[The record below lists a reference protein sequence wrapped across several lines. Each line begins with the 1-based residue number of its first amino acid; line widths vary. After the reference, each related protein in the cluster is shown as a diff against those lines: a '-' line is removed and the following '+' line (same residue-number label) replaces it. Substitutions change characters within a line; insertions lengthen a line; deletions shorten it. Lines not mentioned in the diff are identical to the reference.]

1 MTWPF
6 ALGKNLLAHT
16 IDNRQATTP
25 SYIRN
30 YPTSAKKK
38 LASAGP
44 EAKYLLYVKIDVVF
58 IQVGHQDNLMI
69 DNLFMALSN
78 PIWD

>member
-1 MTWPF
+1 LMTWPF

-16 IDNRQATTP
+16 IDNRQVTTP

-38 LASAGP
+38 NWLVLARKLNIYYKSR
-44 EAKYLLYVKIDVVF
+44 
-58 IQVGHQDNLMI
+58 LM
-69 DNLFMALSN
+69 
-78 PIWD
+78 